1 MARLSG
7 LKIEDLIVG
16 TGPTALRGATV
27 KTHYRLFL
35 NRGDELRGSYDY
47 SEPCTFCIGKRQVIA
62 GLEHGVVGMR
72 AGGKRRIRVPP
83 HLAYREQGVAGLVPP
98 NAVLIFE
105 VELLSVK
112 FEKRSSS

>member
-1 MARLSG
+1 MAGLSG

-35 NRGDELRGSYDY
+35 NRGDELRGT
-47 SEPCTFCIGKRQVIA
+47 SEPSTFCIGKRQVIA

-112 FEKRSSS
+112 FEKQSSS